1 MLNEHDLKDMQP
13 TPTPV
18 MRAKMVVASVTEG
31 KGYAP
36 IGQEPE
42 KVSERL
48 QLNAVG
54 MGKPYAQDGTGD
66 EDNTFSRWTPCASLD
81 MQVQNPAL
89 WGQFKPGDKLY
100 VDFTPAD

>member
-18 MRAKMVVASVTEG
+18 MRAKMVVTSVTP
-31 KGYAP
+31 AP
-36 IGQEPE
+36 PGALNP
-42 KVSERL
+42 SERL
-48 QLNAVG
+48 VFNAVG
-54 MGKPYAQDGTGD
+54 SGQAYAADGTGD

-81 MQVQNPAL
+81 MHVQNPAL
-89 WGQFKPGDKLY
+89 FGQFKPGDKLY